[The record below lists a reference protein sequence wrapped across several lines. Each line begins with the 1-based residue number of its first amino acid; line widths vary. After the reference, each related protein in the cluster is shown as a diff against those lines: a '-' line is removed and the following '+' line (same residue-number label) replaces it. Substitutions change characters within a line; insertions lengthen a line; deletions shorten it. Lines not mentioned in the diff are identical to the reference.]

1 VKRLG
6 IKYQILAITLIPV
19 FLIDLF
25 FTYTHINSSIEQENE
40 LLQSKSQIIARQIAG
55 ASEYNLYSG
64 NDRQIRY
71 LLEQTVG
78 SDDIV
83 LAAVYDRG
91 GNLIAESVDAS
102 FDRDQT
108 TDYLYHRQPILAQS
122 IEQADV
128 FNPDVSDDQQADTL
142 GWVHLYVSRQE
153 LENNARRIIVDSSVF
168 FVSILITAIIL
179 TVAISRRITR
189 PIFAL
194 IEHLKYVETG
204 QLGKVI
210 EPTEENEIGAVQKGF
225 NRMTRSL
232 LTNRR
237 HLNQRIQQA
246 TQQLNVAITDLESKN
261 RELGFARDEALN
273 ANRTKSEFL
282 ANMSHEIRTP
292 INGIKGFISLLGQS
306 RLDRT
311 QQRYIEIIEKSTDD
325 LTNIVNEILDFSKME
340 SGKLHIIDEEFDLY
354 EVIEQTRD
362 LLFITVLTKNID
374 LNLIIFSDTPR
385 RVIGDKLRLKQ
396 ILLNLIGNAIK
407 FTDQGRVVVRVI
419 LVEQQDGNAEIEIA
433 VEDTGIGISAE
444 DQQYLFQA
452 FSQVESSSTRRF
464 LGTGLGLVISKN
476 LASLMGGDIDMQS
489 RPGEGSRFELRLPFK
504 LPPPIG
510 DADRD
515 ASAPA
520 KALVFAADRTCLME
534 THSLYERAGII
545 VESVEIDNRGGIDPV
560 IDTIRR
566 NRSFIDLLVFDLRHL
581 ELDLEQLL
589 HSEVVSGIR
598 SIVMDYDRGFDP
610 EPETQTVEFAS
621 VVSTSQAIA
630 DLVAGRQTSHEAT
643 PADNNNGDRVPK
655 RVLLVDDNRVNLT
668 LAGELIR
675 LWGHEV
681 TEAENGREALEI
693 FRRESFDLII
703 LDIQMPD
710 IDGISL
716 LGMMRER
723 QPDNPV
729 PIVALTANVL
739 NDEADRLL
747 ELGFDYFL
755 SKPID
760 EASFRELLDSH
771 PERGARGAFDK
782 PVTQAD
788 RDCSV
793 DFQKS
798 LELCAGNE
806 SLLRQIFEIIQRDI
820 PEHRQQL
827 ADASSQKQRERLAAI
842 AHKLYGV
849 TCYASLPRLK
859 RRVIGFQ
866 QQLERNKQAPPESA
880 VQELLDELETVGEEI
895 DRHLEEMPKTGN
907 SA

>member
-1 VKRLG
+1 
-6 IKYQILAITLIPV
+6 YQILAITLIPV

-25 FTYTHINSSIEQENE
+25 FTYTHISSSIEQENE

-64 NDRQIRY
+64 NDRQIQY

-83 LAAVYDRG
+83 LAAVYDRAG
-91 GNLIAESVDAS
+91 KLVAESVDDS
-102 FDRDQT
+102 FDRNKT

-128 FNPDVSDDQQADTL
+128 FNPDVSEGRQTDTL
-142 GWVHLYVSRQE
+142 GWVHLYVSRQQ
-153 LENNARRIIVDSSVF
+153 LENNARRIINDSIVF
-168 FVSILITAIIL
+168 FVSILITAFLL
-179 TVAISRRITR
+179 TVAISRRITK

-204 QLGKVI
+204 QLGRVI
-210 EPTEENEIGAVQKGF
+210 EPTEANEIGAVQKGF

-232 LTNRR
+232 LTNRK

-261 RELGFARDEALN
+261 RELGFARDEAQN

-292 INGIKGFISLLGQS
+292 INGIKGFISLLSQS

-311 QQRYIEIIEKSTDD
+311 QQRYVEIIEKSTED

-340 SGKLHIIDEEFDLY
+340 SGKLHILEEEFDLY

-407 FTDQGRVVVRVI
+407 FTDRGRVVIRVI
-419 LVEQQDGNAEIEIA
+419 LAERHEDKADIEIA
-433 VEDTGIGISAE
+433 VEDTGIGISPE

-464 LGTGLGLVISKN
+464 VGTGLGLVISKN

-489 RPGEGSRFELRLPFK
+489 RPGEGSRFELRMPFK
-504 LPPPIG
+504 LPPG
-510 DADRD
+510 DEADSD
-515 ASAPA
+515 ASVPA

-534 THSLYERAGII
+534 THSLYERAGVI
-545 VESVEIDNRGGIDPV
+545 VESVEIDNRAGIDPV

-566 NRSFIDLLVFDLRHL
+566 NRPFIDLLVFDLRHL
-581 ELDLEQLL
+581 ALELEQLL
-589 HSEVVSGIR
+589 QPEVISDIR
-598 SIVMDYDRGFDP
+598 TIVMDYDRGLDT
-610 EPETQTVEFAS
+610 EPGLQAVEFAS
-621 VVSTSQAIA
+621 IISTSQAIA
-630 DLVAGRQTSHEAT
+630 DLVARRQVPKA
-643 PADNNNGDRVPK
+643 PVARLAGNQDRAPK
-655 RVLLVDDNRVNLT
+655 RVLLVDDNHVNLT

-681 TEAENGREALEI
+681 TEAENGEEALEI
-693 FRRESFDLII
+693 FQREPFDLVI

-723 QPDNPV
+723 KPDNPV

-760 EASFRELLDSH
+760 EDSFRELLDGD
-771 PERGARGAFDK
+771 PRRGAGEASATPTEK
-782 PVTQAD
+782 AD

-793 DFQKS
+793 DYEKS

-806 SLLRQIFEIIQRDI
+806 SLLKQIFEIIQRDI

-827 ADASSQKQRERLAAI
+827 VDASNKRQRERLAAI

-859 RRVIGFQ
+859 RRVVDFQ
-866 QQLERNKQAPPESA
+866 RRLDGNDEAPPKTA
-880 VQELLDELETVGEEI
+880 TRELLDELEAVGETI
-895 DRHLEEMPKTGN
+895 DRQLEEM
-907 SA
+907 